1 MKIIPAPLETEFNN
15 EFTPAPAEE
24 NVTVDSSLE
33 KEEYVLTITHDSVKI
48 EGGSENALFYA
59 RQTLKQLALQG
70 EGLPVCRIHDRP
82 RFPWRGFMID
92 SARHMQT
99 GDEIKK
105 IIDVMSL
112 LKFNIFHWHLT
123 DDQGWRFESDAY
135 PELNTKAAVRPF
147 SDYGD
152 TINRKPYGR
161 VYTKEE
167 MRDIVSYCKER
178 YIDVVPEFD
187 MPGHTS
193 ALLSAFP
200 ELSCK
205 GGNVEIKTHQGIF
218 PDILCPAKDKTS
230 EMLENIL
237 DEFCDI
243 FPYDIYHIGGDEAP
257 RKQWE
262 DCPECKAAKAAGGYS
277 GWAEYQDAFMNR
289 IIGYLD
295 KKGKKAIVWNDAA
308 KGKNLDKRAI
318 LQYWMEAYRK
328 PSVNFANGGGKM
340 ILSPFGSYYM
350 DYDYRIT
357 PFRKT
362 LAFDPAKLKGL
373 TEAGYRNVIGVETPI
388 WTEYIW
394 ENEKLERFLFP
405 RVIAVAQTAWSE
417 KKFGYDGFVSEME
430 YVTKLIKDSGIVFED
445 EREWGRP
452 KSSTAF
458 GWIRMGKRVFS
469 HKKKE
474 IDY

>member
-15 EFTPAPAEE
+15 GYTPAPTEE

-33 KEEYVLTITHDSVKI
+33 REEYVLTVTHDKI
-48 EGGSENALFYA
+48 IIAGGSNSAVFYA

-70 EGLPVCRIHDRP
+70 EGLPVCRIRDRP
-82 RFPWRGFMID
+82 GFPWRGFMID

-99 GDEIKK
+99 VDELKK

-123 DDQGWRFESDAY
+123 DDQGWRFESAAY

-147 SDYGD
+147 SDFGD
-152 TINRKPYGR
+152 TINNKPYGR

-193 ALLSAFP
+193 ALLSVFP

-205 GGNVEIKTHQGIF
+205 NDSVEIKTHQGIF
-218 PDILCPAKDKTS
+218 GDILCPSKEKTY
-230 EMLENIL
+230 EVLENII

-257 RKQWE
+257 HKQWKN
-262 DCPECKAAKAAGGYS
+262 CPVCKAAKDAGGYS
-277 GWAEYQDAFMNR
+277 GWSEYQNSFMNR
-289 IIGYLD
+289 MIDYLD
-295 KKGKKAIVWNDAA
+295 KKGKKAIVWNDAV
-308 KGKNLDKRAI
+308 KGKNLDRRAI

-328 PSVNFANGGGKM
+328 PSADFANGGGKM

-362 LAFDPAKLKGL
+362 IAFDPAKLKGL
-373 TEAGYRNVIGVETPI
+373 TETGYENVIGVETPI
-388 WTEYIW
+388 WTEYIR
-394 ENEKLERFLFP
+394 ENKKLERFLFP

-417 KKFGYDGFVSEME
+417 KRFDYDGFIDETE
-430 YVTKLIKDSGIVFED
+430 YITKIIKDKGIIFED

-452 KSSTAF
+452 KYSTAF
-458 GWIRMGKRVFS
+458 GWIRMGKQIFS